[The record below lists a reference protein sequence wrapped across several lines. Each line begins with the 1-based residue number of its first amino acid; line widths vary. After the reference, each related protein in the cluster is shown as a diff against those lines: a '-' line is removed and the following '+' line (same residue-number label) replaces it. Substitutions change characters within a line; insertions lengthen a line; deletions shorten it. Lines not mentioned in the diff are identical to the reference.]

1 MIIFREF
8 YNYIHVNDKE
18 LENIAILK
26 KDKTIPEAPRTRIS
40 IQKFCIVFCF

>member
-1 MIIFREF
+1 MVYMIIFREF
-8 YNYIHVNDKE
+8 YSNYKE